1 MDKKNNIPLID
12 LFAGPGGL
20 GEGFE
25 SIGAF
30 DIGISI
36 ECDPYARRT
45 LLLRSFLRQFEKSE
59 VPDAYYDYLR
69 GKISSHDLFSQYR
82 VEYKAADRIAALA
95 RLGETPKAE
104 IDDMI
109 KSALGASKKIRDFA
123 LIGGPPCQAYSLV
136 GRSRRSREDRIEF
149 EKDERHYLYR
159 EYLRILKEHEPAVFV
174 MENVK
179 GILSA
184 RIGGYKIFS
193 KICDDLSGAGYTL
206 FGFAGKPVKSGDLFD
221 GGEWD
226 PAAFLIR
233 AEEHGIPQKRHRVFI
248 LGVRNNLV
256 NSRWSHETFALSKP
270 EAQFPCPTVGSA
282 IAGLPKLW
290 SALSSPDEGRRD
302 WIKARER
309 GLRAGG
315 AEWDATP
322 RIPKNDRGGLYVPG
336 VTKKVFD
343 EAWYLDSRIE
353 GVLNHQTRT
362 HIEEDISRY
371 AFVAEFARQNG
382 FSPSIHQFPKR
393 LLPEHKNV
401 QDLDLGVPFA
411 DRFRV
416 QLRDEPSTT
425 VTSHISKDGHYY
437 IHYDPE
443 QARSLTVREAARLQ
457 TFPDNYF
464 FEGPR
469 TQQYH
474 QVGNAVPPQL
484 AAQIAQIVSE
494 KILN

>member
-1 MDKKNNIPLID
+1 VSAFCVVD

-20 GEGFE
+20 SEGFE
-25 SIGAF
+25 SNGSF
-30 DIGISI
+30 EIGISI

-45 LLLRSFLRQFEKSE
+45 LLLRSFLRQFAPSDIPE
-59 VPDAYYDYLR
+59 AYYDYVR
-69 GKISSHDLFSQYR
+69 GEISSDDLYNRYQF
-82 VEYKAADRIAALA
+82 EFETADRIATLA
-95 RLGETPKAE
+95 RLGETQATK
-104 IDDMI
+104 IDSMI
-109 KSALGASKKIRDFA
+109 RSALGTSNQSSNFV

-136 GRSRRSREDRIEF
+136 GRSRRSREDRVEF
-149 EKDERHYLYR
+149 EKDERHYLYK
-159 EYLRILKEHEPAVFV
+159 EYLRILKEHKPAVFV

-184 RIGGYKIFS
+184 KLRGNKIFS

-206 FGFAGKPVKSGDLFD
+206 FGLAGKPSKSGDLFD

-233 AEEHGIPQKRHRVFI
+233 SEDHGIPQKRHRVFI
-248 LGVRNNLV
+248 LGVKNELV
-256 NSRWSHETFALSKP
+256 DSKWSHETFALPKSVAP
-270 EAQFPCPTVGSA
+270 SVGEAIG
-282 IAGLPKLW
+282 GLPKVW
-290 SALSSPDEGRRD
+290 SALSSPDEHRRD
-302 WIKARER
+302 WLKARER
-309 GLRAGG
+309 GLRAAG
-315 AEWDATP
+315 AEWAVGDHA
-322 RIPKNDRGGLYVPG
+322 PKNDRGGIFVQG
-336 VTKKVFD
+336 GGKRVFD
-343 EAWYLDSRIE
+343 PKWYLDDRIG

-362 HIEEDISRY
+362 HIAEDITRY

-382 FSPSIHQFPKR
+382 FSPSILEFPKR

-401 QDLDLGVPFA
+401 QDLDENVPFA

-416 QLRDEPSTT
+416 QLRDEASTT

-474 QVGNAVPPQL
+474 QVGNAVPPLL
-484 AAQIAQIVSE
+484 ARQIAQLIRE

>member
-1 MDKKNNIPLID
+1 MIYPIVD

-25 SIGAF
+25 SQGSF
-30 DIGISI
+30 EVKISV
-36 ECDPYARRT
+36 ECDSWAHRT
-45 LLLRSFLRQFEKSE
+45 LLLRSFIRQFDCAAIPEVYYSYIRGE
-59 VPDAYYDYLR
+59 VPF
-69 GKISSHDLFSQYR
+69 GKLAEDFSK
-82 VEYKAADRIAALA
+82 EFLAAQRIATLA
-95 RLGETPKAE
+95 RLGETSEAT
-104 IDDMI
+104 IDAI
-109 KSALGASKKIRDFA
+109 IESALGHSKKSGNWV

-136 GRSRRSREDRIEF
+136 GRSRRTREDRNDF
-149 EKDERHYLYR
+149 ERDTRHYLYR
-159 EYLRILKEHEPAVFV
+159 EYLRILEKYKPSVFV

-184 RIGGYKIFS
+184 KLRGDKIFS

-206 FGFAGKPVKSGDLFD
+206 FGFSGKPVKSGDLFD

-226 PAAFLIR
+226 PKAFLIR

-248 LGVRNNLV
+248 LGVKNELMD
-256 NSRWSHETFALSKP
+256 SKWSHETFALPKSDAP
-270 EAQFPCPTVGSA
+270 SVGEAIG
-282 IAGLPKLW
+282 GLPKVW
-290 SALSSPDEGRRD
+290 SALSSPDEHRLD
-302 WIKARER
+302 WLKARER
-309 GLRAGG
+309 GLMAAGAQWIAG
-315 AEWDATP
+315 DHA
-322 RIPKNDRGGLYVPG
+322 PKNDRGGIFVHG
-336 VTKKVFD
+336 GGKRVFNP
-343 EAWYLDSRIE
+343 EWYLDDRIG

-362 HIEEDISRY
+362 HIAEDITRY

-382 FSPSIHQFPKR
+382 FSPSIHEFPKR
-393 LLPEHKNV
+393 LLPEHKNL
-401 QDLDLGVPFA
+401 QDLGENVPFA

-416 QLRDEPSTT
+416 QLRDEASTT

-474 QVGNAVPPQL
+474 QVGNAVPPLL
-484 AAQIAQIVSE
+484 AHKIAQLIRE

>member
-1 MDKKNNIPLID
+1 VNCCVVD

-25 SIGAF
+25 SQGSF

-45 LLLRSFLRQFEKSE
+45 LLLRSFFRQFAASD
-59 VPDAYYDYLR
+59 VPDAYYDYVR
-69 GKISSHDLFSQYR
+69 GNISSGDLFTRFKIDYD
-82 VEYKAADRIAALA
+82 VANTIATLA
-95 RLGETPKAE
+95 RLGETQTAK
-104 IDDMI
+104 IDSLI
-109 KSALGASKKIRDFA
+109 QSALGASKHSKEFV

-136 GRSRRSREDRIEF
+136 GRSRRSREDRVEF

-159 EYLRILKEHEPAVFV
+159 EYLRILEEHKPAVFV

-184 RIGGYKIFS
+184 KLGGNKIFS
-193 KICDDLSGAGYTL
+193 KICDDLSGAGYTM
-206 FGFAGKPVKSGDLFD
+206 FGLAGKPAKSGDLFD

-226 PAAFLIR
+226 PTAFLIR

-248 LGVRNNLV
+248 LGIRNNVV
-256 NSRWSHETFALSKP
+256 NSRWTHETFALPKSDAP
-270 EAQFPCPTVGSA
+270 SVGEAIG
-282 IAGLPKLW
+282 GLPKVW
-290 SALSSPDEGRRD
+290 SAISSPDEDRRD
-302 WIKARER
+302 WLKARER
-309 GLRAGG
+309 GLRAAG
-315 AEWDATP
+315 AEWTAGDHA
-322 RIPKNDRGGLYVPG
+322 PKNDRGGAFVPG
-336 VTKKVFD
+336 GGKRVFD
-343 EAWYLDSRIE
+343 PKWYLDERIG

-362 HIEEDISRY
+362 HIAEDIARY
-371 AFVAEFARQNG
+371 AFVAEFARQKG
-382 FSPSIHQFPKR
+382 FSPSIYEFPKR

-401 QDLDLGVPFA
+401 QDLDENVPFA

-416 QLRDEPSTT
+416 QLRDEASTT

-474 QVGNAVPPQL
+474 QVGNAVPPML
-484 AAQIAQIVSE
+484 ARQIAKIVHE
-494 KILN
+494 KILS